1 MTKGNPLSATSST
14 PSRQKGGEAVFAR
27 IYGAATLGLNGHV
40 IAVETDI
47 SNGLPSFDL
56 VGLAATS
63 VKEAKERVRAAV
75 KNSGYEFPM
84 RRLTVN
90 LAPADLKKDTAGLD
104 LSLAVAILVSSGQ
117 IPEEACENCLFLGE
131 LALDGRIRPV
141 NGILPMVLEG
151 AAQGMKTVFVSRDNA
166 AEALLCPDLSVYG
179 VGTLCDVAGH
189 LTGEKALE
197 AARAALPD
205 PDLPDYDVDFSE
217 VQGQAEAKRVLEI
230 AAAGGHNVLM
240 IGPPG
245 SGKTMLAKRI
255 PTILPPMNEAE
266 ALEVTKIYSVAGLLG
281 KGRLLQQRPFRSPH
295 HTISMAGLVG
305 GGSIPKPG
313 EVTLSH
319 HGVLFLDELP
329 EFPRSVLEVLRQP
342 LEDGVVHIAR
352 VQAALSYPSR
362 FVLVAAMNPCPC
374 GRYGFDEGCICS
386 ESEIRRYTHKISG
399 PLLDRID
406 VRVERPSYQELIT
419 RRKAESSTAI
429 RSRVL
434 SARHRQQERLAPY
447 GCTCNA
453 HMGHREIRATCQL
466 TEAAQQLLRE
476 AFDVLR
482 LSARSYDR
490 IIKVSQTIADLSK
503 EPVIAKEHVAEAI
516 SYRNKMQ
523 QP

>member
-1 MTKGNPLSATSST
+1 M
-14 PSRQKGGEAVFAR
+14 FAR

-56 VGLAATS
+56 VGLASTS

-90 LAPADLKKDTAGLD
+90 LAPADLKKDTSGLD

-117 IPEEACENCLFLGE
+117 IPEEACEKCLFMGE

-166 AEALLCPDLSVYG
+166 AEALLCPDLTVYG
-179 VGTLCDVAGH
+179 VDTLCDVAAC
-189 LTGEKALE
+189 LTGEKPLD
-197 AARAALPD
+197 AARPEPLAPD
-205 PDLPDYDVDFSE
+205 QLDYDVDFAE

-255 PTILPPMNEAE
+255 PTILPPMSEAE

-342 LEDGVVHIAR
+342 LDIGWR
-352 VQAALSYPSR
+352 CKGL
-362 FVLVAAMNPCPC
+362 
-374 GRYGFDEGCICS
+374 
-386 ESEIRRYTHKISG
+386 
-399 PLLDRID
+399 
-406 VRVERPSYQELIT
+406 
-419 RRKAESSTAI
+419 
-429 RSRVL
+429 
-434 SARHRQQERLAPY
+434 LAPQISPE
-447 GCTCNA
+447 
-453 HMGHREIRATCQL
+453 EISSGLIFVT
-466 TEAAQQLLRE
+466 
-476 AFDVLR
+476 
-482 LSARSYDR
+482 
-490 IIKVSQTIADLSK
+490 
-503 EPVIAKEHVAEAI
+503 
-516 SYRNKMQ
+516 
-523 QP
+523 

>member
-1 MTKGNPLSATSST
+1 M
-14 PSRQKGGEAVFAR
+14 
-27 IYGAATLGLNGHV
+27 
-40 IAVETDI
+40 
-47 SNGLPSFDL
+47 
-56 VGLAATS
+56 
-63 VKEAKERVRAAV
+63 
-75 KNSGYEFPM
+75 
-84 RRLTVN
+84 
-90 LAPADLKKDTAGLD
+90 
-104 LSLAVAILVSSGQ
+104 
-117 IPEEACENCLFLGE
+117 GE

-166 AEALLCPDLSVYG
+166 AEALLCPDLTVYG
-179 VGTLCDVAGH
+179 VDTLCDVAAC
-189 LTGEKALE
+189 LTGEKPLD
-197 AARAALPD
+197 AARPEPLAPD
-205 PDLPDYDVDFSE
+205 QLDYDVDFAE

-255 PTILPPMNEAE
+255 PTILPPMSEAE

-374 GRYGFDEGCICS
+374 GRYGFDEGCTCS
-386 ESEIRRYTHKISG
+386 DSEIRRYTHKISG

-406 VRVERPSYQELIT
+406 LHVRVERPAYWELT
-419 RRKAESSTAI
+419 ARR
-429 RSRVL
+429 RPNRRRP
-434 SARHRQQERLAPY
+434 SARGPVGAPSPARAPGSLWLY
-447 GCTCNA
+447 LQR

-476 AFDVLR
+476 AFDALR

-490 IIKVSQTIADLSK
+490 IIKVSQTIADLAK
-503 EPVIAKEHVAEAI
+503 EPVIAKDHVP
-516 SYRNKMQ
+516 KHQ
-523 QP
+523 LPQ